1 MATITN
7 AETVTDRDEGN
18 GSHFVLFR
26 YTFSTGE
33 VRDYGPIFPPSAT
46 DLAALRASIGNNL
59 LDALAAAEINEL
71 LNG

>member
-7 AETVTDRDEGN
+7 AETIIDRDEGN
-18 GSHFVLFR
+18 GTHFVLFR
-26 YTFSTGE
+26 FTVSDGS

-46 DLAALRASIGNNL
+46 DLTALRTSIGNNL
-59 LDALAAAEINEL
+59 LQALAAAEISEV